1 MKYKIQKI
9 VEEIDLMELDD
20 SEIDQLND
28 LFRSIAEKNY
38 PNIPKA
44 AISEPVSKVILINK
58 QSVRVELLIQNKKP
72 VIEENLEKTPQMG

>member
-1 MKYKIQKI
+1 MKYKVQKV
-9 VEEIDLMELDD
+9 VEEIDLMELDE

-38 PNIPKA
+38 PNIPKT